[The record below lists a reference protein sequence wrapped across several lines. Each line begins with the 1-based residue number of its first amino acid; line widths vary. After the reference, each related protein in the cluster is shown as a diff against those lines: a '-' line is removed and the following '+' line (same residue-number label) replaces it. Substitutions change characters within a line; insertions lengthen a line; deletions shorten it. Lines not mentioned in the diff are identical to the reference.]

1 MNEPVNLAKENGKG
15 QIPSKMQIK
24 QSKKGRH
31 SLAFY
36 NVKISNED
44 DAKENSFNGIIVPG
58 QISLKFD

>member
-15 QIPSKMQIK
+15 QIPSKMKIK

-36 NVKISNED
+36 NVKEI
-44 DAKENSFNGIIVPG
+44 KRR
-58 QISLKFD
+58 

>member
-36 NVKISNED
+36 NVKEI
-44 DAKENSFNGIIVPG
+44 KRR
-58 QISLKFD
+58 